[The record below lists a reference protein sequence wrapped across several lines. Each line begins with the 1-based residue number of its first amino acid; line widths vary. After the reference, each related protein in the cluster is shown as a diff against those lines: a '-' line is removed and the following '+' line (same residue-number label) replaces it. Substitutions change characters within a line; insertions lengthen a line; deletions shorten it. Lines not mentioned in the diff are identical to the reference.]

1 MASERNDASSDIGR
15 LLGLGGRAS
24 ARKSLAKWLGVAVA
38 LLLVAAIVVYLA
50 WPEGAAVR
58 YELSEVRRGE
68 LTVSVTATGVLEPVN
83 QVEVGTEISGTV
95 EAVEADFNDRVQVG
109 QVLARLD
116 TDQLEAR
123 LRQSQAAL
131 ALAKAAVNEAE
142 ATVLETRNRLRR
154 ARELEKKGLCSQE
167 ECDAAQAA
175 YARAQASLA
184 RARAQVLQAQAQV
197 DAERTTLDKAVIR
210 SPIDGIV
217 LQRQIEPGQTVA
229 ASLQTPVLF
238 TLAESLA
245 QMELHVAVDEAD
257 VGQVSEGQQASF
269 TVDAYPER
277 TYPAVITEVRY
288 APQTIE
294 GVVTYGTVLSVDN
307 ADLSLRPGMTATADI
322 IVNEIDDALLVPN
335 AALRFAPPERAVET
349 DGGLVSR
356 LLPRRPRDTSRDKRK
371 DLEAG
376 AARQRVWTLRG
387 GEPVAIPV
395 KVGATDGQVTEVL
408 SGDVQAGQS
417 LLMDVLSAAR

>member
-1 MASERNDASSDIGR
+1 MAHNRNDAPSDIHRVFGPGSRASSGRR
-15 LLGLGGRAS
+15 LLKPLGA
-24 ARKSLAKWLGVAVA
+24 AVS
-38 LLLVAAIVVYLA
+38 LLLVVAIAVYIA
-50 WPEGAAVR
+50 WPEGAGVR
-58 YELSEVRRGE
+58 YEFAEARRGA
-68 LTVSVTATGVLEPVN
+68 LTVSVTTTGVLEPVN

-95 EAVEADFNDRVQVG
+95 ETVEADFNDRVQVG

-175 YARAQASLA
+175 YARARASL
-184 RARAQVLQAQAQV
+184 ARAQVLQAQAQV

-229 ASLQTPVLF
+229 ASLLF

-257 VGQVSEGQQASF
+257 VGQVREGQQATF

-294 GVVTYGTVLSVDN
+294 RVVTYGTVLSVDN

-335 AALRFAPPERAVET
+335 AALRFVPPERAVET

-371 DLEAG
+371 DLAGG
-376 AARQRVWTLRG
+376 AARQRVWTLRD

-395 KVGATDGQVTEVL
+395 RVGATDGQVTEVL

-417 LLMDVLSAAR
+417 LQADVLSAGR